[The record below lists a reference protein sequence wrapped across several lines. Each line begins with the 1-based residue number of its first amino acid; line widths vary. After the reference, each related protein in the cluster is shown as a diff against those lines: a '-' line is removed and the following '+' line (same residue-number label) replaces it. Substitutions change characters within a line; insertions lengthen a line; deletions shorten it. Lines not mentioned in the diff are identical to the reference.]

1 MIGRESCFDT
11 LSMSVIV
18 LSVSSL
24 YISPRENIFQCRSE
38 GTVTYNRVEGFMT
51 SSFILTRNNW
61 MENDMGNNRI
71 FAPRLAGFIPVISF
85 QILREKKKS
94 MK

>member
-1 MIGRESCFDT
+1 
-11 LSMSVIV
+11 
-18 LSVSSL
+18 
-24 YISPRENIFQCRSE
+24 
-38 GTVTYNRVEGFMT
+38 
-51 SSFILTRNNW
+51 